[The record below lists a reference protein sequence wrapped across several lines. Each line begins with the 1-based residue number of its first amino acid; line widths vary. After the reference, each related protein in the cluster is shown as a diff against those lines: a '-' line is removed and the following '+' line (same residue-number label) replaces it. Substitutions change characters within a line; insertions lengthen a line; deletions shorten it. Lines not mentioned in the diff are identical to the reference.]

1 MSDQTALL
9 SRVESADEVEIETRR
24 GTGEARRTIIWIVA
38 DGGRIYVRSV
48 RGPGG
53 KWYRRLRATPEGVLH
68 VAGTRTPFRAVPVSD
83 AAEIE
88 RVSAAL
94 RRKYAGHGSSLTNML
109 RPETL
114 PTTLRLEPASS
125 PRRPRVVPASSP
137 GAAPDRL
144 ALRSPVPG
152 RATARKGAQGVPRWS
167 GTSRSRCRSI
177 RPTSRT

>member
-1 MSDQTALL
+1 MSDQTELL
-9 SRVESADEVEIETRR
+9 SQVESTDEVEIETRR

-114 PTTLRLEPASS
+114 PTTLRLEPA
-125 PRRPRVVPASSP
+125 
-137 GAAPDRL
+137 
-144 ALRSPVPG
+144 
-152 RATARKGAQGVPRWS
+152 
-167 GTSRSRCRSI
+167 
-177 RPTSRT
+177 